1 MTSNEQQTVALP
13 QKRPERGLIAR
24 GECSKGRRGIR
35 VKGQEADRAIW
46 RLDSIFFLYLLLLK
60 KNWERERESLKSM
73 IDLKKVRLQH
83 VGRYLETPKDAF
95 FKRLQTTGFPPVDIW
110 SCSAV
115 HFYLQ

>member
-1 MTSNEQQTVALP
+1 
-13 QKRPERGLIAR
+13 
-24 GECSKGRRGIR
+24 
-35 VKGQEADRAIW
+35 
-46 RLDSIFFLYLLLLK
+46 
-60 KNWERERESLKSM
+60 M